1 MTDPLTEKKR
11 LRAAAL
17 ARRDGLDPGQRA
29 SASRSMAAAAAVLAP
44 APGVVVSGYW
54 PIRSEADPRPLMEAL
69 RDRGASI
76 CLPAI
81 LDRETIVFRRF
92 ERGQSLV
99 PMGFGTLG
107 PGPDAAAVDPSLMLV
122 PLAAF
127 DRGGSRLGYG
137 AGFYDRA
144 IARLHAAGVMPRLV
158 GIAFD
163 CQEVTAVPAEPHDIA
178 LDEILSES
186 GLRRFDGR

>member
-17 ARRDGLDPGQRA
+17 ARRDGLDPGLRA
-29 SASRSMAAAAAVLAP
+29 SASRSMAAAAPVLAP